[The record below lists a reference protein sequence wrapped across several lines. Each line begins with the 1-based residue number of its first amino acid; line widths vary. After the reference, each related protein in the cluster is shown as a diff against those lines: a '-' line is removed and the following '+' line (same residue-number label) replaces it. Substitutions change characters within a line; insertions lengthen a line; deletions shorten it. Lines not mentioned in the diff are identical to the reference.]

1 MKANWLTETG
11 ATAQTDRPVVVVVV
25 VVAAAAILVAGE
37 AMERLEASCSGAELL
52 SLSIVNLNSASSQS
66 CTHRHTDT

>member
-11 ATAQTDRPVVVVVV
+11 ATAQTDRPVVVVV
-25 VVAAAAILVAGE
+25 AAAILVAGE

>member
-11 ATAQTDRPVVVVVV
+11 ATAQTDRPVVVVV